1 MNTIAVAGGT
11 GVVGRRV
18 VAALRER
25 GVQVRVLSRLTG
37 FDLLTGVGLDQAL
50 DGVTAVV
57 DVANTSTTNAR
68 RSIAF
73 FEATTT
79 NLLSAERRA
88 GVDHHLTL
96 SIVGS
101 DHVALGYYAGKRR
114 QEQLVRASNVPWT
127 ILRATQFHEF
137 AARVTDRRRGPV
149 VVVPRMRIQPVAA
162 AEVGDMLATLAL
174 DGPVGIAWE
183 LAGPE
188 VHDLPDLVRRLLR
201 GRESHRLALPVR
213 MPGEVGRGLA
223 GGALLPRG
231 DGPRGRQ
238 TWGSWLAGLVADEQA
253 GAEVAR
259 A

>member
-25 GVQVRVLSRLTG
+25 GVEVRVLSRATG
-37 FDLLTGVGLDQAL
+37 FDLLTGAGLDQAL

-57 DVANTSTTNAR
+57 DVGNTPTTNAK

-73 FEATTT
+73 FEATTG
-79 NLLSAERRA
+79 NLLRAERRA

-101 DHVALGYYAGKRR
+101 DRVDLGYYAGKRR
-114 QEQLVRASNVPWT
+114 QEQLVRASDVPWT

-137 AARVTDRRRGPV
+137 AAQVIGRMRGPV
-149 VVVPRMRIQPVAA
+149 VVAPRARIQPVAA

-174 DGPVGIAWE
+174 DGPVGTADE

-188 VHDLPDLVRRLLR
+188 VHDLADLVRRLLHAR
-201 GRESHRLALPVR
+201 HSHRLALPVR

-223 GGALLPRG
+223 GGELLPRA

-238 TWGSWLAGLVADEQA
+238 TWDSWLAGVIAREQS